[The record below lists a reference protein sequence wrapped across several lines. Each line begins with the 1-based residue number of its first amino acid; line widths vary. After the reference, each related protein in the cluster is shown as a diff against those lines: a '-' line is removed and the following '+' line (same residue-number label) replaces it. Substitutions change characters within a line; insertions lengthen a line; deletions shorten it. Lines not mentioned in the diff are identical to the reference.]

1 MKYRMKNIVFLTL
14 LCLFPLLLA
23 GCGVDEKE
31 KIALFRSLKKENLIQ
46 VGEMDFGDYKDLET
60 VSNAPV
66 PGYTEHYTYEY
77 NGITYRICFE
87 GYYEKG
93 KGKIYK
99 KIYKASVDEING
111 LVETDKIYY
120 FQKTKILK
128 RMKLIDSKYSFYR
141 KKYEEGNL
149 FGIQQ
154 VYYNGSTVSVNI
166 EKESGQFEDDRLY
179 QCVQRVFNNP
189 EDTPDIICNI
199 GGQTYHADK
208 VSVHEY
214 SEYYGIHAD
223 FKNVEPAQPVFWQCD
238 DVIIELSD

>member
-1 MKYRMKNIVFLTL
+1 MKYKMKNILFLTL
-14 LCLFPLLLA
+14 LCLIPLLLA

-31 KIALFRSLKKENLIQ
+31 KNALFKSLKKENLIQ
-46 VGEMDFGDYKDLET
+46 VGEMDFGDYSDLET

-77 NGITYRICFE
+77 NGITYSICFE
-87 GYYEKG
+87 SYYEKG

-99 KIYKASVDEING
+99 ASVDEMNG
-111 LVETDKIYY
+111 LVETDKTYY

-128 RMKLIDSKYSFYR
+128 RMKLTDSRYSFYR
-141 KKYEEGNL
+141 KNYEEGNS

-166 EKESGQFEDDRLY
+166 EKESGQFEDDRLF
-179 QCVQRVFNNP
+179 QCVQRVLNNP

-223 FKNVEPAQPVFWQCD
+223 F
-238 DVIIELSD
+238 

>member
-1 MKYRMKNIVFLTL
+1 MKYKMKNILLLTL
-14 LCLFPLLLA
+14 LCMIPVLVA

-31 KIALFRSLKKENLIQ
+31 KNALFKSLKKENLIQ
-46 VGEMDFGDYKDLET
+46 VGEMDFGDYSDLET

-77 NGITYRICFE
+77 NGITYAICFE

-99 KIYKASVDEING
+99 VSVDEMNG

-128 RMKLIDSKYSFYR
+128 RMKLTDSRYSFYR
-141 KKYEEGNL
+141 KNYEEGNSL
-149 FGIQQ
+149 GIQQ

-166 EKESGQFEDDRLY
+166 EKESGQFEDDRLF
-179 QCVQRVFNNP
+179 QCVQRVLYNP

-208 VSVHEY
+208 VSVKEY

-223 FKNVEPAQPVFWQCD
+223 FNNVEPAQPISWQWD
-238 DVIIELSD
+238 DVIIQMGE

>member
-1 MKYRMKNIVFLTL
+1 MKYNVKYSMKSILLLTL
-14 LCLFPLLLA
+14 LCMIPLLLA

-31 KIALFRSLKKENLIQ
+31 KKALFKSLKKENLILA
-46 VGEMDFGDYKDLET
+46 GEMDFDDYSDLKT

-66 PGYTEHYTYEY
+66 PGYTEYYTYEY

-99 KIYKASVDEING
+99 VSVDEING
-111 LVETDKIYY
+111 LEETDKIYY

-128 RMKLIDSKYSFYR
+128 RMKLTDSRYSFYR
-141 KKYEEGNL
+141 KNYEEGDSL
-149 FGIQQ
+149 GIQQ

-166 EKESGQFEDDRLY
+166 EKESGQFEDDRIY
-179 QCVQRVFNNP
+179 QCVKRVLNNP

-199 GGQTYHADK
+199 GGETYHADK

-214 SEYYGIHAD
+214 NEYYGIHGD
-223 FKNVEPAQPVFWQCD
+223 FNNVEPAQPISWQCE
-238 DVIIELSD
+238 DVIIQIVE

>member
-1 MKYRMKNIVFLTL
+1 MKYRMKNKLFLTL
-14 LCLFPLLLA
+14 LCLIPLLLT

-31 KIALFRSLKKENLIQ
+31 KNALFKSLKKENLIQ
-46 VGEMDFGDYKDLET
+46 VGEMDFGDYSDLET

-93 KGKIYK
+93 EGKKYK
-99 KIYKASVDEING
+99 VSVKEING
-111 LVETDKIYY
+111 FVETSKLYY

-128 RMKLIDSKYSFYR
+128 RMKLIDSRYSFYR
-141 KKYEEGNL
+141 KNYEKGNPL
-149 FGIQQ
+149 GIQQ

-179 QCVQRVFNNP
+179 QCVQRVLNHP
-189 EDTPDIICNI
+189 EDTPDILCNI
-199 GGQTYHADK
+199 GGQNYHADK

-214 SEYYGIHAD
+214 SDYYGIHAD
-223 FKNVEPAQPVFWQCD
+223 FNNVEPAQPVSLQCD
-238 DVIIELSD
+238 DVTIQIAE

>member
-1 MKYRMKNIVFLTL
+1 MRYRMKNILFLTL
-14 LCLFPLLLA
+14 LCLISVFLA

-31 KIALFRSLKKENLIQ
+31 KNALFKCLKKENLIQ
-46 VGEMDFGDYKDLET
+46 VGEMDFEDYNDLET
-60 VSNAPV
+60 VSNAPI

-93 KGKIYK
+93 KGKKYK
-99 KIYKASVDEING
+99 VYVDEMNG

-128 RMKLIDSKYSFYR
+128 RMKLIDSRYSFYR
-141 KKYEEGNL
+141 KNYEEGDL

-154 VYYNGSTVSVNI
+154 VYYNGPTVSVRI
-166 EKESGQFEDDRLY
+166 GKESEQCEDDRLLR
-179 QCVQRVFNNP
+179 CAKRVLNNP
-189 EDTPDIICNI
+189 EDIPDIICNI

-208 VSVHEY
+208 VYVNEFND
-214 SEYYGIHAD
+214 YYGIYAD
-223 FKNVEPAQPVFWQCD
+223 FKNVEPSQPVFWQCD
-238 DVIIELSD
+238 DVIIQIAE